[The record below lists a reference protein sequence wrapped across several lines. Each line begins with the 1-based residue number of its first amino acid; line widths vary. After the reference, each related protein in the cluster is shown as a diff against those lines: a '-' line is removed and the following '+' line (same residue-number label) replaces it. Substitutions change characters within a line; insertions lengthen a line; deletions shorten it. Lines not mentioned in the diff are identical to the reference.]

1 MAKISTTLSANHS
14 FFSEN
19 KTHVV
24 SIVKNDFYLLFTD
37 QEGIKKKLIA
47 HNFQS
52 KEEIDSIIGEVES
65 TDSIPEYIKE
75 DVIDVILSIHIP

>member
-1 MAKISTTLSANHS
+1 MTKVSTSLMINHS
-14 FFSEN
+14 YFGEN

-37 QEGIKKKLIA
+37 QEGVKKNLVV
-47 HNFQS
+47 HNIQS
-52 KEEIDSIIGEVES
+52 EEEMDSIIAEVES

-75 DVIDVILSIHIP
+75 DVIDVIVSIPK